1 MQHQLFATPA
11 SLSAVAAEPPRRL
24 FAGHEGMAKKR
35 SSNDNC
41 SGGLW
46 TRHWRTGREPGV
58 GTIPLPSLA
67 TAGLTEAGYKSDHR
81 PHYNSDHRPHRG
93 RLIGN
98 LRTILSLTQKWA
110 S

>member
-46 TRHWRTGREPGV
+46 TRHWRTPAENPELARSRYHRWQPPASQRPATKA
-58 GTIPLPSLA
+58 TIGPTTIA
-67 TAGLTEAGYKSDHR
+67 TTGLTEAG
-81 PHYNSDHRPHRG
+81 
-93 RLIGN
+93 
-98 LRTILSLTQKWA
+98 
-110 S
+110 